1 MSEHSYR
8 SYKGSQN
15 TSKKDSDP
23 KNPQKSDHA
32 FIHWLKNQKPSGF
45 QGHSIYEVGKYF
57 LRSLFK
63 EDLNIRAT
71 SLSFQFFLALFPTVL
86 FLFTLIAYIPIRGF
100 KTRLIK
106 ELDIF
111 LPDNTYKA
119 VAQTIHDI
127 LNQQHGGLL
136 SFGFLLAIYFAS
148 NGFHTLIN
156 TFNRRLPRKKRRN
169 WIQNRGVAVELTV
182 LFSLFFITGV
192 FLIFGMT
199 QMQIFM
205 VKHHWAS
212 KAFLKYFFLFFDYLI
227 WSGLVFICVSTIY
240 YLAPANVSK
249 WKFVSAG
256 SVLASVLSLITTF
269 SFSLYV
275 NNFNSYNK
283 IYGSIGAIIALM
295 ILIYI
300 NTLSIIVGFE
310 LNASIDKASIS
321 LQAKSDQENNP

>member
-1 MSEHSYR
+1 MSEKGYTSYR
-8 SYKGSQN
+8 GSQ
-15 TSKKDSDP
+15 
-23 KNPQKSDHA
+23 KNPSPTPDPSDKKIDPPIIA
-32 FIHWLKNQKPSGF
+32 WLKRQRPGGF
-45 QGHSIYEVGKYF
+45 QGHSLFDVGKYF

-71 SLSFQFFLALFPTVL
+71 SLSFQFFLALFPAVL

-119 VAQTIHDI
+119 VAQTINDI
-127 LNQQHGGLL
+127 LNQQNGGLL

-156 TFNRRLPRKKRRN
+156 TFNRRLPHKKRRN
-169 WIQNRGVAVELTV
+169 WIQNRGLAVSLTF
-182 LFSLFFITGV
+182 LIAFFFITGV

-199 QMQIFM
+199 QLQVYMI
-205 VKHHWAS
+205 KHHWAS
-212 KAFLKYFFLFFDYLI
+212 RAFLKYFFLIFDYGI
-227 WSGLVFICVSTIY
+227 WSLLVFFSISSLY
-240 YLAPANVSK
+240 YFAPANVSK
-249 WKFVSAG
+249 WKFISAG
-256 SVLASVLSLITTF
+256 SILASVLCLISTF
-269 SFSLYV
+269 GFSVYV

-310 LNASIDKASIS
+310 LNTSIDKAS
-321 LQAKSDQENNP
+321 LQQKINANAQ